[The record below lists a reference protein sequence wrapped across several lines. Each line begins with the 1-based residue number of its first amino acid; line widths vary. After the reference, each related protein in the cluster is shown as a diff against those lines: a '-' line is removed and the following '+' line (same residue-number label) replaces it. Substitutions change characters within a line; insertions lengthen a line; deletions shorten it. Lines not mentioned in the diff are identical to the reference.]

1 MDFISDLS
9 RGLLLERPGN
19 LTGPKS
25 YFESKVSRKGGR
37 VMTSN
42 EVNFVSLA
50 DTFTVQFLNLLKLP
64 SGISG
69 KQNSLTGPVITGS
82 FEKRAPGP
90 IENSVVGYVRNVGN
104 FFIKS

>member
-1 MDFISDLS
+1 
-9 RGLLLERPGN
+9 
-19 LTGPKS
+19 
-25 YFESKVSRKGGR
+25 
-37 VMTSN
+37 MTSN

-82 FEKRAPGP
+82 FEKRALGRELLQLGLQLGGF
-90 IENSVVGYVRNVGN
+90 IAKRAFKYRMHSVV
-104 FFIKS
+104 S